1 MCYIKDIYIINIFN
15 IYMAPKTLAEICKST
30 NIDQQKAE
38 ADLALTQLSDLLDEY
53 DLNPND
59 LNQTLSQLTS
69 NCDIACQNKKKVE
82 LLYGNFAS
90 NDCQYIKNKAW
101 DDLIK
106 AIQRSGNRDY
116 SLLAPSIKKE
126 LDDLLNEYTDELT
139 TLVNTNNSNLNAY
152 SSMYNSY
159 SNIKE
164 LSESTI
170 AENKKL
176 KKELEHKL
184 QYTHTGERKLWYKF
198 QSISN
203 QQFYFKILI
212 LIYYIIILSFV
223 IKEINNNFEDIYFL
237 SKIVILLLL
246 PLLLDYISIV
256 LNYIISFIQ
265 SIPKLF

>member
-1 MCYIKDIYIINIFN
+1 
-15 IYMAPKTLAEICKST
+15 MAPKTLAEICKST
-30 NIDQQKAE
+30 DIDQHKAD
-38 ADLALTQLSDLLDEY
+38 ADLAITQLSDLLVEF
-53 DLNPND
+53 DLNPNS

-69 NCDIACQNKKKVE
+69 NCDIACQNKKKVD

-90 NDCQYIKNKAW
+90 NDCQYIKNKAY

-106 AIQRSGNRDY
+106 AIQRSGSTDY

-164 LSESTI
+164 LSEATI

-176 KKELEHKL
+176 KQELDHKL
-184 QYTHTGERKLWYKF
+184 KYTHTGERKLWYKF
-198 QSISN
+198 QSITK

-212 LIYYIIILSFV
+212 LIYYILIFSFV
-223 IKEINNNFEDIYFL
+223 LKEINNKFEDIYFL
-237 SKIVILLLL
+237 SKIVILLLV
-246 PLLLDYISIV
+246 PFLLDYISIV
-256 LNYIISFIQ
+256 LNYIISVVQ